1 MTRIIFSL
9 FLILIINNAKAQGPL
24 PTDYLTKEFHA
35 ERRNALRQLMPD
47 NSVIVIFAFPER
59 VFSWDVNY
67 TYHPN
72 PDLYYFSG
80 YKEPGSVLLIF
91 KEMQNNG
98 DAAYNELFYVR
109 KKDPLKEQWTGRRLG
124 VEGVQKELG
133 FKQVFN
139 ADDFKNL
146 KVDFTKFNKVIYDA
160 LPTDI
165 GNDKLLSLVNTFKL
179 KASITQVHN
188 KELAQAFD
196 VIKNYTTAANVSSRA
211 IRLKTAMDESD
222 NEEFKNNPLILQLI
236 NNPDATTLASVIK
249 TIKSNPNIIDDFY
262 RLTASLREI
271 KTPQEL
277 GLLRK
282 SIFLSAIAHKEVM
295 KAITPKMSE
304 TELCGIFEYV
314 HKKYGAEG
322 EGYPP
327 IVGAGANGCILHYI
341 DNNVT
346 EVKNTLVL
354 MDVASEYHGYSAD
367 ITRTVPST
375 GKFTTEQKAIYQ
387 LVLDAQEDVMKICKE
402 GTPFA
407 SLNEKA
413 TEVLIKGLLQLG
425 IIKDVKDAPLYILHS
440 CSHHM
445 GLDVHDKSITP
456 TLKQNMVMT
465 VEPGIYIPKGSPCD
479 PKWWNIAVRIEDDVV
494 IGKNGCENLSE
505 AAPRK
510 VADVEAMTAG
520 KSIFNDI
527 MLPKLN

>member
-1 MTRIIFSL
+1 MNRIIFFL
-9 FLILIINNAKAQGPL
+9 FLILIVNNINAQGPL

-47 NSVIVIFAFPER
+47 NSVIVVFAFPER
-59 VFSWDVNY
+59 AFSWDVNY

-91 KEMQNNG
+91 KEMQGDG

-109 KKDPLKEQWTGRRLG
+109 KKNPLREQWTGRRLG

-146 KVDFTKFNKVIYDA
+146 KVDFTKFNKIIYDA
-160 LPTDI
+160 FPTDI

-179 KASITQVHN
+179 KANITQVEN
-188 KELAQAFD
+188 KELALAFD
-196 VIKNYTTAANVSSRA
+196 FIENHTIPSNVANRVS
-211 IRLKTAMDESD
+211 RLKVSMDESD
-222 NEEFKNNPLILQLI
+222 NEEFKNNPLLLKLI
-236 NNPDATTLASVIK
+236 NNPDTTTLASVIK
-249 TIKSNPNIIDDFY
+249 TIKSNPNIIHDFY

-282 SIFLSAIAHKEVM
+282 SVFLSAIAHKEVM

-304 TELCGIFEYV
+304 TELSGIFEYV

-327 IVGAGANGCILHYI
+327 IVGAGANGCILHYM

-375 GKFTTEQKAIYQ
+375 GKFTIEQKAIYQ

-479 PKWWNIAVRIEDDVV
+479 PRWWNIAVRIEDDVL
-494 IGKNGCENLSE
+494 IGKNGCENLSV

-510 VADVEAMTAG
+510 IADVEAMTAG

-527 MLPKLN
+527 VLPKLK